1 MCYGTSLLPEKL
13 DDPKGFVDFIESL
26 MEITAANYKLAL
38 SVYKSTLNF
47 FHPSVAANAI
57 LSFGQALF

>member
-1 MCYGTSLLPEKL
+1 VCYGTSLLPEKL

-57 LSFGQALF
+57 